1 MPNVLSKPSGPK
13 LVQWTGSNLAELE
26 SEWPGLEFILDGS
39 DLTASGAPVAL
50 NDWVG
55 VYGGPWV
62 LSDTDK
68 VAQYQ
73 NLPAGAQFAFTADLT
88 GMQSTLD
95 GIDVPERRKKDV
107 AVPALLLGAS
117 QTLTVTWDT
126 AMPNANYMISVVPLG
141 TASIV
146 DSVSWSV
153 VGSSITANGLQIA
166 VKAGLLVAVG
176 TITLRVFALEV

>member
-1 MPNVLSKPSGPK
+1 MPHKLAKPDGPN
-13 LVQWTGSNLAELE
+13 LIQWDASNLSTLQSELTAVNFV
-26 SEWPGLEFILDGS
+26 LTGS
-39 DLTASGAPVAL
+39 DLTADGTPVNL
-50 NDWVG
+50 TDWVG
-55 VYGGPWV
+55 FNAGAYV
-62 LSDTDK
+62 LTNTDK
-68 VAQYQ
+68 EAAYQ
-73 NLPAGAQFAFTADLT
+73 DIPVDGEFAFASDLT

-126 AMPNANYMISVVPLG
+126 AMPSADYMISVVPVG
-141 TASIV
+141 AASIV

-153 VGSSITANGLQIA
+153 VGSSMTASGLQIA